1 MQARPPRLP
10 QRWCLPRSYRPW
22 ASKDSTYS
30 RTSSLAPPSTRI
42 AWKGE
47 RCTSATF
54 PTVTRSTRK
63 VLIWRLTS
71 EHTRVR
77 NLTSVRGKAARG
89 SLPAQTNWH
98 GITASTRDKSHLSA
112 ICVKDSFQEATIC
125 PCTWKDTR
133 KITKWVNLDDNY
145 GKHTFMLEQKPTQ
158 RTSRLCGA
166 RPVQVFAQYS
176 PSLSFCNITAGFT
189 LLFIA
194 LSQRNNAN
202 RRFIMWF
209 VENIYYPVVGDLI

>member
-22 ASKDSTYS
+22 ASKDSSTYS
-30 RTSSLAPPSTRI
+30 PTSSLAPPSTRI
-42 AWKGE
+42 AWKGG

-112 ICVKDSFQEATIC
+112 ICAKDSSQEATIC

-133 KITKWVNLDDNY
+133 KITKWVNLDKTTETIHSCWNRNQHSALPGCVAHDRFRFLLN
-145 GKHTFMLEQKPTQ
+145 TLPP
-158 RTSRLCGA
+158 SRFVTLP
-166 RPVQVFAQYS
+166 RVS
-176 PSLSFCNITAGFT
+176 PSFL
-189 LLFIA
+189 LLF
-194 LSQRNNAN
+194 LSETTPTA
-202 RRFIMWF
+202 
-209 VENIYYPVVGDLI
+209 VLSCDLLKIYTILLLEI

>member
-22 ASKDSTYS
+22 ASKDSTCS
-30 RTSSLAPPSTRI
+30 RTSSLAPPNTRI
-42 AWKGE
+42 AWKGG

-54 PTVTRSTRK
+54 PTVTRSTQK

-98 GITASTRDKSHLSA
+98 DITASTRDKSHLSA
-112 ICVKDSFQEATIC
+112 ICAKDSSQEATIY

-133 KITKWVNLDDNY
+133 KITKWAGQLRRQLRKTYIHAETETNTASCKAVW
-145 GKHTFMLEQKPTQ
+145 
-158 RTSRLCGA
+158 RTTGSGFCSIL
-166 RPVQVFAQYS
+166 
-176 PSLSFCNITAGFT
+176 SLP
-189 LLFIA
+189 LVL
-194 LSQRNNAN
+194 
-202 RRFIMWF
+202 
-209 VENIYYPVVGDLI
+209 